1 MQEYFMIGLSHL
13 KGFMNFQLIY
23 QDDFMT
29 INKANHGRNRQ
40 TKRYYLQHDSF
51 LDTRIGVSHNI
62 EEILIQG
69 KRKMCLM
76 QLGEYHQIVS

>member
-1 MQEYFMIGLSHL
+1 MQECFMIGLSHL
-13 KGFMNFQLIY
+13 KGFMNL

-40 TKRYYLQHDSF
+40 TKRCYLQHGSF

-69 KRKMCLM
+69 KRKMCI
-76 QLGEYHQIVS
+76 YATW

>member
-13 KGFMNFQLIY
+13 KGFMNL